1 MGRLVVTTAGESHGA
16 GEVCILDGVPSGL
29 RLSRG
34 DIDTELARRQK
45 GYGRGARMLI
55 EADRCQFLAGVRL
68 GKTLGSPICI
78 LVENKDHANWQEVMA
93 SDQPEPDQLL
103 APLTIPRPGHADLA
117 GAAKYAHV
125 DLRNVLE
132 RASARETAARVAAG
146 AVAKRL
152 LFEVGVQVRG
162 RVLSVGS
169 VVATSATD
177 LTDPMAIDWDAVE
190 RSPFACDD
198 ERSDLLMRT
207 EVDKARE
214 AGESLG
220 GVFEVWCWGV
230 CPGLGGYSQGAD
242 RLDGRLLGAIASIP
256 AVKGAQMGDAFRDA
270 LLPGSMVHD
279 PLIPTHGGGR
289 TWIARTTNHAAGTE
303 GGVSNG
309 MPLVVRAA
317 MKPIPTLTSPLAS
330 VDLATME
337 SAPAHVER
345 SDVVA
350 VTAATVV
357 GEAMVAITVA
367 DAYLSKFGG
376 DSIEDFKQAV
386 VAYEGRVEAQG
397 LWRRS

>member
-1 MGRLVVTTAGESHGA
+1 
-16 GEVCILDGVPSGL
+16 
-29 RLSRG
+29 
-34 DIDTELARRQK
+34 
-45 GYGRGARMLI
+45 MLI

-169 VVATSATD
+169 VVTTSATD
-177 LTDPMAIDWDAVE
+177 LTDPKAIDWDAVE

-230 CPGLGGYSQGAD
+230 CPGLGGYSQGRD

-279 PLIPTHGGGR
+279 PLVPTHDGGR

-309 MPLVVRAA
+309 MPLIVRAA